1 MDKTQ
6 NQELAPNTAI
16 PPADPVLTAAVNAAI
31 REVVAPL
38 MTSLA
43 EMLANNT
50 EALQYLA
57 SQQKV
62 QTDRMEALEKQIR
75 LNTLVTPT
83 QVRYINDAIRKRA
96 REILSKKGLDG
107 DTKAVTRLSAA
118 IRKAVLARYGVAAL
132 YEIPKHEYSVAMQ
145 QIDTWNDAI
154 AVLDITRDARKRQEK
169 SARFLEETEDGGHV

>member
-6 NQELAPNTAI
+6 NQELAPNTAM
-16 PPADPVLTAAVNAAI
+16 PPADPVLTAAVNAAL

-38 MTSLA
+38 MASLA
-43 EMLANNT
+43 ELMTNNT

-62 QTDRMEALEKQIR
+62 QADRMEAMERQIR

-83 QVRYINDAIRKRA
+83 QVRYLNDAIHKRA
-96 REILSKKGLDG
+96 REILSKKELDG

-132 YEIPKHEYSVAMQ
+132 HEIPKHEYSVAMQ
-145 QIDTWNDAI
+145 QIGTWNDALT
-154 AVLDITRDARKRQEK
+154 VLDITRDARKRQEEF
-169 SARFLEETEDGGHV
+169 SHFPEGDGHV